1 MHHEFETRLFQLLR
15 QPATEFG
22 GNDKIG
28 IVMKYRH
35 GNMLFFGLLLII
47 VLASVGQNFLQK
59 QYGFSPIVGL
69 FGVYLPL
76 VLGLLMIAKMAK
88 AFHISITAGDWMDA
102 N

>member
-1 MHHEFETRLFQLLR
+1 
-15 QPATEFG
+15 
-22 GNDKIG
+22 
-28 IVMKYRH
+28 MKYRH

-47 VLASVGQNFLQK
+47 VFASGGQNFLQK

-102 N
+102 K